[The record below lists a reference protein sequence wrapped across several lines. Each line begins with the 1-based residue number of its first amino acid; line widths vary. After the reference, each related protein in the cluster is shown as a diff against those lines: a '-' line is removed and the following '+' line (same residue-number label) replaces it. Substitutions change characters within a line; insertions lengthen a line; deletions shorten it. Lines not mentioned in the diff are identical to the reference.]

1 MASVHLETGLSVEEV
16 WENLV
21 FLVCIPFYTYMCMS
35 MLRNV

>member
-16 WENLV
+16 WVTLV
-21 FLVCIPFYTYMCMS
+21 FLVYIPFYTYMRMS